1 MTNIES
7 TAAVRHETKQ
17 GVSWYLAQCK
27 PNAERLATKNL
38 SNQNFNSFLPLQKLT
53 NRRGQTF
60 RTPLRP
66 LFPGYLFVEIN
77 TSNADWR
84 KINSTRGII
93 RLVRFGLYPCPVP
106 AEVMQ
111 SLFSN
116 CNDVN
121 IFEPHEMLKAGDKI
135 QVTQG
140 PFTGFAAKIAKIN
153 SNNRI
158 YMLLEIMGQTS
169 TIAISQDQL
178 VKLS

>member
-1 MTNIES
+1 MNSLQS
-7 TAAVRHETKQ
+7 TAAVMDETKQ
-17 GVSWYLAQCK
+17 DSNWYLAQCK
-27 PNAERLATKNL
+27 PNAERMATQNL
-38 SNQNFNSFLPLQKLT
+38 SNQGFNSFLPLQKLT
-53 NRRGQTF
+53 NRRAQTF
-60 RTPLRP
+60 QTPLRP

-77 TSNADWR
+77 ASNANWR

-93 RLVRFGLYPCPVP
+93 RLVRFGLYPCPVL

-111 SLFSN
+111 SLFAN
-116 CNDVN
+116 CNEGN

-153 SNNRI
+153 SNKRI

-169 TIAISQDQL
+169 TIAIPQNHL